1 MRMSFVKVSQV
12 VKRYGNKVSVDHLN
26 LNIGKGEIFGLLG
39 PNGAGK
45 STTINM
51 IVGLLEPDQGEIQ
64 IDGLSIQKNPMEVK
78 RSIGLVPQDIAVYEN
93 MSASDNVSFF
103 GKLYGL
109 RGAMLKERVYESLAF
124 VGLEDRGKELPRTFS
139 GGMKR
144 RLNIACAIM
153 HRPKLIIMDEPTVG
167 IDPQSRNHI
176 LESVRALNE
185 MGSTI
190 IYTSHYMEE
199 VSAICDRVAIVDQGH
214 VIASGTQAEL
224 QSRVADHEKIVME
237 LTGMTTQMLQEL
249 KTHPQVLKLESQEDE
264 LNIYTKSSQAHL
276 QDILF
281 ICAKHEAIIHSV
293 SCEQPTLETLFLN
306 LTGRNLRD

>member
-1 MRMSFVKVSQV
+1 MTMSFVKVNQV

-26 LNIGKGEIFGLLG
+26 LSIGQGEIFGLLG

-93 MSASDNVSFF
+93 MSAYDNVSFF

-109 RGAMLKERVYESLAF
+109 RGAMLKERVHEALAF
-124 VGLEDRGKELPRTFS
+124 VGLEDRGKELPHTFS

-224 QSRVADHEKIVME
+224 QSRVADHEKIVMK
-237 LTGMTTQMLQEL
+237 LTGITAQMLQEL
-249 KTHPQVLKLESQEDE
+249 KTHPQILKLESHEEE

-281 ICAKHEAIIHSV
+281 ICAKHEATIHSV

>member
-1 MRMSFVKVSQV
+1 M
-12 VKRYGNKVSVDHLN
+12 
-26 LNIGKGEIFGLLG
+26 
-39 PNGAGK
+39 
-45 STTINM
+45 
-51 IVGLLEPDQGEIQ
+51 
-64 IDGLSIQKNPMEVK
+64 
-78 RSIGLVPQDIAVYEN
+78 
-93 MSASDNVSFF
+93 
-103 GKLYGL
+103 
-109 RGAMLKERVYESLAF
+109 AF
-124 VGLEDRGKELPRTFS
+124 VGLEERGKELPRTFS

-224 QSRVADHEKIVME
+224 QSHVADHEKIVIK
-237 LTGMTTQMLQEL
+237 LTGITSQLLQEL
-249 KTHPQVLKLESQEDE
+249 KKHPQILKLESQEE
-264 LNIYTKSSQAHL
+264 QVNIYTKSSQAHL

-293 SCEQPTLETLFLN
+293 SCQQPTLETLFLN